1 MKNQNDDKNIEDIN
15 EWMEHQYD
23 PGHYLGGNVPP
34 AYKNPAN
41 KKALGLLLL
50 IMGLGVGIIYTII
63 FIKSLGE
70 MDEKKGFIVFS
81 IFAYSIF
88 ILQIIG
94 GIRTLSK
101 AYSKEH
107 FKRIKKRVI
116 LSSALIIIM
125 IGIGTWSK
133 EQFKL
138 IKTFEVTN
146 TNSFDIEEVQLKKYV
161 YLKDK
166 QIKLECNEDNY
177 GVLWEYKV
185 VPNEN
190 TKYIITYQYYSFNHK
205 KGTVLKIDKIK
216 NE

>member
-1 MKNQNDDKNIEDIN
+1 VENQNEDKNIQDVN
-15 EWMEHQYD
+15 EWIEHQYD

-50 IMGLGVGIIYTII
+50 IIGLGVGIIYTII
-63 FIKSLGE
+63 FIIALSE
-70 MDEKKGFIVFS
+70 MDEKIGLIVFS

-88 ILQIIG
+88 IIQIIG

-101 AYSKEH
+101 AYSEEH
-107 FKRIKKRVI
+107 FKKIKKRII
-116 LSSALIIIM
+116 LSSVLIIIM
-125 IGIGTWSK
+125 IGIGRMSI

-138 IKTFEVTN
+138 IKTVEITN
-146 TNSFDIEEVQLKKYV
+146 TNSFDIEEVQFKKYV

-177 GVLWEYKV
+177 GILWEYKV

-190 TKYIITYQYYSFNHK
+190 TKYIITYQYYSFNQK
-205 KGTVLKIDKIK
+205 KGTVLKIEIK
-216 NE
+216 N